1 MKKRILASTK
11 KQVFYKHKDVMIYS
25 YLYSFDFNKFI
36 VEIWDKENFILKIG
50 GKNLK
55 NLFNKVKKRFNL
67 DITDFGYNY

>member
-1 MKKRILASTK
+1 MKKRILAATK
-11 KQVFYKHKDVMIYS
+11 KQVIYKHKDVVIYS

-36 VEIWDKENFILKIG
+36 VEIWDKDNFILKIR

-55 NLFNKVKKRFNL
+55 NLFNKIKQRFNL

>member
-11 KQVFYKHKDVMIYS
+11 KQVIYKHKDAMIYS
-25 YLYSFDFNKFI
+25 YLYSFDFDKFI
-36 VEIWDKENFILKIG
+36 VEIWSKENFILKIG

-55 NLFNKVKKRFNL
+55 NLFSKIKKRCNL

>member
-1 MKKRILASTK
+1 MKKRILSATK
-11 KQVFYKHKDVMIYS
+11 KQVIYKHKDTMIYS

-36 VEIWDKENFILKIG
+36 VEIWNKENFILKIG

-55 NLFNKVKKRFNL
+55 NLFNKIKKRCNL

>member
-11 KQVFYKHKDVMIYS
+11 KQVIYKHKDVMIYS